1 MQNDAKPRG
10 LGSHLFLQLI
20 YWQVMN
26 RMGSPQP
33 YGLLKEYALRRK
45 PAHPACWRNS
55 NNNCITGHSLVVLAA
70 VPVPGTPGWVSW
82 KSEFMLLS
90 KEALK

>member
-1 MQNDAKPRG
+1 MQNDDKPRG

-26 RMGSPQP
+26 HMGSPQS

-45 PAHPACWRNS
+45 PAHPAYRRNS
-55 NNNCITGHSLVVLAA
+55 NNDCINHNYLVALAA
-70 VPVPGTPGWVSW
+70 VPVPGTPGWVNR
-82 KSEFMLLS
+82 KSEFMLFS
-90 KEALK
+90 RKA

>member
-1 MQNDAKPRG
+1 MQNDDKPRG

-26 RMGSPQP
+26 NMGSPQS
-33 YGLLKEYALRRK
+33 YGFLKEYALRRT
-45 PAHPACWRNS
+45 PAYSAYRRNS
-55 NNNCITGHSLVVLAA
+55 NNCIIGHSLVVLAA

-82 KSEFMLLS
+82 KSKFMLFS
-90 KEALK
+90 REALK